1 MLPNRYLN
9 TLPLDPRTNQY
20 YAYGV
25 KLSNGQFDLAGVIK
39 DIDSEIY
46 LARTVYNYDGV

>member
-1 MLPNRYLN
+1 
-9 TLPLDPRTNQY
+9 LPLDPRTNQY

-39 DIDSEIY
+39 DVEGGIY
-46 LARTVYNYDGV
+46 LARMIYSYDGV